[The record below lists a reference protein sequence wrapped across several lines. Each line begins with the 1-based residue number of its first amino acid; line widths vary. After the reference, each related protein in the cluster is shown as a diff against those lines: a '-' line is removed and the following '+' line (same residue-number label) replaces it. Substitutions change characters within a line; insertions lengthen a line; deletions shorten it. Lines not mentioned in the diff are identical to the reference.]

1 MAQPGNEGL
10 SESPLIGSDVALQW
24 ASLFSW
30 AGIFVIATVLHRRVI
45 SGYPVQGERLSGVE
59 IDKAR
64 LVGGY
69 SC

>member
-1 MAQPGNEGL
+1 MAQPGNE
-10 SESPLIGSDVALQW
+10 SESPLIGSDAALRW

-30 AGIFVIATVLHRRVI
+30 AGIFVIATVLHRGLI
-45 SGYPVQGERLSGVE
+45 SEYPLQGQRLSEVE

-69 SC
+69 SS